1 MNCRKLLI
9 SSIKP
14 LVLLSFVACEV
25 SATTVDFTSGAYR
38 TINDSLNTWVHTG
51 TNSVSATKFG
61 SSGLYM
67 AAEPGRGAFTSE
79 PAYLGSYYSVQG
91 DNDAVEH
98 LHWGLGLDN
107 REVSR
112 FIVKSASGGAVFDL
126 NYFVLTSNTDNGGGP
141 ADNTEDTYIV
151 ASKNGSTVHFR
162 QKLPSVN
169 WGGRVPVYLGP
180 EFNEI
185 RAVWFESTS
194 AYCFGMDDLTVSAA
208 PPGSAANNAVL
219 LGSGSIANAISD
231 TIFVDPAG
239 LGDSSGVRNLQYF
252 APVPALPPLALLILS
267 AIAGMLGIALIK
279 RRSAS

>member
-1 MNCRKLLI
+1 MNCRQMLI

-14 LVLLSFVACEV
+14 LVLLSFLACEV

-38 TINDSLNTWVHTG
+38 TFDDTLG
-51 TNSVSATKFG
+51 TLVNGDTSTVSGTKFG

-67 AAEPGRGAFTSE
+67 AAEPGRGAFTANDLSV
-79 PAYLGSYYSVQG
+79 GSYYG
-91 DNDAVEH
+91 DGSGVAHV
-98 LHWGLGLDN
+98 HWRLGQDN

-126 NYFVLTSNTDNGGGP
+126 NYFVLSSNTDNGGGA

-151 ASKNGSTVHFR
+151 ASKNGSTESFR

-180 EFNEI
+180 EFNEV
-185 RAVWFESTS
+185 RTVWFESTN
-194 AYCFGMDDLTVSAA
+194 AFCFGVDDLTVSAA
-208 PPGSAANNAVL
+208 PPGNAANNAVL

-239 LGDSSGVRNLQYF
+239 LGDSSGVRAYWP
-252 APVPALPPLALLILS
+252 ASPVPALPPLALLILS

>member
-38 TINDSLNTWVHTG
+38 TFDDTLGTLVDGDS
-51 TNSVSATKFG
+51 NSVSGTKFG
-61 SSGLYM
+61 HLGLIM
-67 AAEPGRGAFTSE
+67 TAEPGRGAFTSNALDFGE
-79 PAYLGSYYSVQG
+79 YYGDGNGVAHAHWLLGS
-91 DNDAVEH
+91 
-98 LHWGLGLDN
+98 DN

-112 FIVKSASGGAVFDL
+112 FILKPAANTAQFDL
-126 NYFVLTSNTDNGGGP
+126 NYFVLTSNTDLGGGP

-151 ASKNGSTVHFR
+151 ASKNGSTESFR

-180 EFNEI
+180 EFNEV
-185 RAVWFESTS
+185 RTVWFESTN
-194 AYCFGMDDLTVSAA
+194 AFCFGVDDLTVSAA
-208 PPGSAANNAVL
+208 PPGNAANNAVL

-239 LGDSSGVRNLQYF
+239 LGDSSGVRAYW
-252 APVPALPPLALLILS
+252 PVTSVPALPPLALLILS